1 MQLSVFGFV
10 KFEVFFFFFILRH
23 LFISVSFPRSFRFS
37 QGWLG
42 ILWIGD
48 TIVYVEWSQCVCLN
62 IISSFI
68 LNSPTCSLCQHLLSH
83 VDTYCICSE
92 RWWEKGSKLE
102 KKKKGNKRTVEV
114 CLPWES
120 KIKKKAIACDVS
132 HEKGLQ
138 PFRLLSSWSYTFN

>member
-1 MQLSVFGFV
+1 MWTLIVFAQRGDE
-10 KFEVFFFFFILRH
+10 KKEV
-23 LFISVSFPRSFRFS
+23 S
-37 QGWLG
+37 W
-42 ILWIGD
+42 
-48 TIVYVEWSQCVCLN
+48 
-62 IISSFI
+62 
-68 LNSPTCSLCQHLLSH
+68 
-83 VDTYCICSE
+83 
-92 RWWEKGSKLE
+92 K